1 MDSKEK
7 LKQLKLIQEQR
18 IKDLRQQRY
27 AKQNIDQTAKQLA
40 GCLIIIELF
49 ICFIFPPF
57 IFVFIA
63 TGIWFYINRKR
74 S

>member
-18 IKDLRQQRY
+18 INEIRQQRHLR
-27 AKQNIDQTAKQLA
+27 KNTDQIAKQLA
-40 GCLIIIELF
+40 GCIVIFELF

-57 IFVFIA
+57 ILVFIA
-63 TGIWFYINRKR
+63 TGIWLYINRKK
-74 S
+74 